1 MPRRRQSPE
10 DVVAKL
16 RQVDALIAQGLAIGD
31 ALRSTGVTDV
41 TYRRWQSEY
50 GGLIRILRPAPE

>member
-10 DVVAKL
+10 DVVAEL
-16 RQVDALIAQGLAIGD
+16 RRVDALIAQGLAIAD
-31 ALRSTGVTDV
+31 ALRLIGVTEV

-50 GGLIRILRPAPE
+50 GGLIRILGPTPE

>member
-16 RQVDALIAQGLAIGD
+16 RRVDALIAQGQTVAD
-31 ALRSTGVTDV
+31 ALRSIGVTDV